1 MSVSEL
7 EVSRVGYNER
17 LHEGE
22 VIEED
27 GKQFVI
33 IRILGYRLPYSRKM
47 IFNARVIA
55 QECDTLDLSA
65 DYQVKNP
72 LICRYDTT
80 KKEFRHVN
88 ISKIGDVFVSKGR
101 AYEVTNINSIDYDVT
116 YMVVSYQIKLIS
128 EWSQR
133 EMDEAILQK
142 KLTRFK
148 VIKRGKA
155 YSLAQLKNRER
166 NR

>member
-1 MSVSEL
+1 MSVREL
-7 EVSRVGYNER
+7 KVSRVGYNEQ

-33 IRILGYRLPYSRKM
+33 IRIIDYRLPYGREM
-47 IFNARVIA
+47 VFCARVIA
-55 QECDTLDLSA
+55 QEYGTPDLTA
-65 DYQVKNP
+65 NYQANNP
-72 LICRYDTT
+72 LIGRYDTT
-80 KKEFRHVN
+80 KREFRHGS

-116 YMVVSYQIKLIS
+116 YMVVSYEIKLIS

-133 EMDEAILQK
+133 EMDEAIRQQ

-148 VIKRGKA
+148 VVKHGKA
-155 YSLAQLKNRER
+155 YSLAQLKRKKR
-166 NR
+166 SK